1 MLSETKKINL
11 RDGECLHAHINE
23 KGRTRWLIVT
33 HGLGEYSERHNY
45 MHSLFSQYM
54 NICLYDLRGHGLSTG
69 KRGHIEDFKDFAE
82 DLGEVIEY
90 LKDAYNM
97 QEYVLFG
104 HSMGGLITASYMQR
118 LVKSSFYPQKVYLSS
133 PAVAGTGFLGSMF
146 KLAPMS
152 VMHLLKSL
160 PFSIEVEGLLD
171 LSRLS
176 HDPRVY
182 ESYVTDPMNTLKIH
196 TKLFFEILN
205 ESREV
210 FSKPLRVNCE
220 LYCSV
225 GTMDGLVD
233 PDSIIKYFSQ
243 VEKNA
248 KLKVIKGGYHELHNE
263 IDKYNNEYFAF
274 LKDSLIDH

>member
-1 MLSETKKINL
+1 M
-11 RDGECLHAHINE
+11 
-23 KGRTRWLIVT
+23 
-33 HGLGEYSERHNY
+33 
-45 MHSLFSQYM
+45 
-54 NICLYDLRGHGLSTG
+54 
-69 KRGHIEDFKDFAE
+69 
-82 DLGEVIEY
+82 
-90 LKDAYNM
+90 
-97 QEYVLFG
+97 
-104 HSMGGLITASYMQR
+104 
-118 LVKSSFYPQKVYLSS
+118 
-133 PAVAGTGFLGSMF
+133 
-146 KLAPMS
+146 
-152 VMHLLKSL
+152 
-160 PFSIEVEGLLD
+160 
-171 LSRLS
+171 
-176 HDPRVY
+176 
-182 ESYVTDPMNTLKIH
+182 
-196 TKLFFEILN
+196 N